1 MLWIIL
7 IILEN
12 FHGLYRW
19 AKSWSLVRFLSTTF
33 KIKHIPLLSFCLWRL
48 FSKGL
53 LWLAL
58 PNLFSL
64 FDKLLLTNFTSS
76 LIFFCNLCL
85 WIKSSPN
92 ILFIFLI
99 LYSDLHPS
107 RALFYLSFQSS
118 PLFQFRFISLL
129 LNLIQFPQSFHLY
142 FLFSFLS
149 FF

>member
-1 MLWIIL
+1 MFVSKFVFIWVLRQYL
-7 IILEN
+7 
-12 FHGLYRW
+12 
-19 AKSWSLVRFLSTTF
+19 FL
-33 KIKHIPLLSFCLWRL
+33 LCLWRL

-64 FDKLLLTNFTSS
+64 CDKLLTNFTSS
-76 LIFFCNLCL
+76 LIFFCNFCL

-107 RALFYLSFQSS
+107 SALFYLYFQSS

-129 LNLIQFPQSFHLY
+129 VITFSWLFDNQTIQFPQSLHLY